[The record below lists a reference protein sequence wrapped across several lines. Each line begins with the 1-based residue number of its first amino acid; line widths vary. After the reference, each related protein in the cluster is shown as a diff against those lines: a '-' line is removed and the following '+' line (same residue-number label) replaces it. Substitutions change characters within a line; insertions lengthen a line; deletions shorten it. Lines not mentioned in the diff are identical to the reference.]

1 MLFFPSSTLRTFS
14 ADIAH
19 CAPQIFH
26 LFALYPQSTS
36 PTPSWESRP
45 PLCLPAC
52 PPSRS
57 PLCLL
62 KYAFIRHAK
71 EEGRRQPSL
80 ACGQTAEPGSFEV
93 CKPWQTV
100 HSRRDL
106 TELPLKK
113 VSANCSANSTGQA
126 VNTGSDNCQLLLQWR
141 TAGNAQGKCKS
152 LTNVVKEQIKFT
164 KLVNKLKTSNRY
176 KNN

>member
-1 MLFFPSSTLRTFS
+1 MCILCFSSHPPLYAHFQQTLHTVHLKYFIYLHSTLNQPRQ
-14 ADIAH
+14 
-19 CAPQIFH
+19 PQ
-26 LFALYPQSTS
+26 A
-36 PTPSWESRP
+36 ESHAP

-52 PPSRS
+52 PPSRW

-126 VNTGSDNCQLLLQWR
+126 VNTGSDNCQLLLQWP
-141 TAGNAQGKCKS
+141 TAVNAQGKCKS

-164 KLVNKLKTSNRY
+164 KIVKKL
-176 KNN
+176 